1 MIWENFQAA
10 ALREVEAALAAEIAA
25 RRRHWIGGVPTPSDI
40 TGIVRDVAHRLR
52 ADPEEVRAALPPME
66 VV

>member
-1 MIWENFQAA
+1 MADVHA
-10 ALREVEAALAAEIAA
+10 ALEAEIAA
-25 RRRHWIGGVPTPSDI
+25 RRRHWIGGVPTPADI

-52 ADPEEVRAALPPME
+52 ADPAQVRAAMPPME